1 MLPGGPRSAVEAL
14 YVLQAEEASALRA
27 DMREVVEEVRA
38 HHARYLEMAE
48 LRAGADHKI
57 LSAVAAIVD
66 IVKALEALASRAD
79 SMPER
84 VQEVLNSADVTEIHR
99 KLGEA
104 LTVDIWARL
113 GAHSDTEAQ
122 RFADIASR
130 MENNVHAAVQTLRDA
145 NAGRPSLPP
154 ATVEGTL
161 AYRLRSKAHYYYV
174 QLLHLTEELQ
184 PVAVTFASV
193 CVGLT
198 AIAILVM
205 QLART
210 PLNH

>member
-1 MLPGGPRSAVEAL
+1 MLPGRPRGAVEAL

-27 DMREVVEEVRA
+27 DMREVVDTLRA
-38 HHARYLEMAE
+38 HHARYIEMAE

-57 LSAVAAIVD
+57 LAAVAAIAE
-66 IVKALEALASRAD
+66 IVKALDTLATQAN

-99 KLGEA
+99 RIGEA

-113 GAHSDTEAQ
+113 VAHSDTEAQ

-130 MENNVHAAVQTLRDA
+130 IENNVNAAVQALRDA
-145 NAGRPSLPP
+145 NAGRPRLPP
-154 ATVEGTL
+154 GTVEGTL
-161 AYRLRSKAHYYYV
+161 AYRLRNKAHYYYV
-174 QLLHLTEELQ
+174 RLLHLSGELQ

-210 PLNH
+210 PLSH